1 MRFGIALAHLHTSQW
16 VEASVLADELGYESV
31 WTPDHL
37 VFPLDM
43 AGELYADGSAPPVP
57 PSTPLHDYPAL
68 LCFIAAR
75 TTRIRLGTF
84 VYLFGLRHPFVAT
97 RAFTTLDV
105 VSGGRA
111 EIGVGAGWL
120 AAEMTATL
128 GGDPGAA
135 FAARGRRLDEALT
148 IAKRLWTEDVVDHD
162 GEFWQFGPVMF
173 EPKPVQRPH
182 PPVLV
187 GGESP
192 AALRRAARHDGWMSM
207 PHTFETATVQIKA
220 LRRHRLDAI
229 DAGVADGVAAP
240 ARPFSVTVCTLDP
253 MVGPDAIARW
263 AELGVDR
270 LVVRPWSRTRDALDG
285 LRRFRDG
292 SGDWFATREG

>member
-1 MRFGIALAHLHTSQW
+1 MRFGIALSHLHTAQW
-16 VEASVLADELGYESV
+16 IEAAMLADELGYESV

-43 AGELYADGSAPPVP
+43 TGALYADGSSAGVP

-75 TTRIRLGTF
+75 TTQIRLGTF
-84 VYLFGLRHPFVAT
+84 VYLFGLRHPFIAT
-97 RAFTTLDV
+97 RAFTTLDI

-128 GGDPGAA
+128 GPDAD

-148 IAKRLWTEDVVDHD
+148 VAKRLWTDEVVAHE
-162 GEFWQFGPVMF
+162 GEFWRFDPVMF

-207 PHTFETATVQIKA
+207 PHTFESAAGQIA
-220 LRRHRLDAI
+220 ELRRLRLETEAVGRAVQDQ
-229 DAGVADGVAAP
+229 
-240 ARPFSVTVCTLDP
+240 PFSITVCTLDP
-253 MVGPDAIARW
+253 TIGNDDIARW

-270 LVVRPWSRTRDALDG
+270 LVVKPWARTRDALDG
-285 LRRFRDG
+285 LRRVRTEAG
-292 SGDWFATREG
+292 AWFASE